1 MLSSISPFGE
11 RSRNSRWWLTITAY
25 MVGSVTGGATS
36 GLIFGAL
43 GQVAFGSLEADVAL
57 LVLAGAAALGV
68 AADLGL
74 AGLRVPSI
82 HRQVNED
89 WLTTYRGWVYG
100 VGFGYQLG
108 LGLVTIVATST
119 VWLTWVAAAMTGSWQ
134 RGLLLGATFGATR
147 GAFIFATRRVEDPA
161 SLRRLFQTIASQSD
175 SVHRI
180 ATIAA
185 ALTSLTAL
193 GGAIT

>member
-11 RSRNSRWWLTITAY
+11 RSRNSRWWLTVTAY
-25 MVGSVTGGATS
+25 MVGSIAGGATT

-43 GQVAFGSLEADVAL
+43 GQVTFGSLDADIAL
-57 LVLAGAAALGV
+57 LVLAGAGALGV
-68 AADLGL
+68 AADLGF

-89 WLTTYRGWVYG
+89 WLTTYRGWIYG

-108 LGLVTIVATST
+108 LGLATIVATST
-119 VWLTWVAAAMTGSWQ
+119 VWLTWIAAAMTGSWQ
-134 RGLLLGATFGATR
+134 QGLLLGAAFGATR
-147 GAFIFATRRVEDPA
+147 GAFIFTTRRIEDPA
-161 SLRRLFQTIASQSD
+161 SLRRLFRAIASQSG

-185 ALTSLTAL
+185 ALTALTAL